1 MKNVKEMTVDEL
13 VELYKT
19 EENGEIKDLALIEI
33 LNKMEVECLDYDNIG
48 SCYQTML
55 LPLFLVRQ
63 YSDFPLKAGSHSLYQ
78 IGVNTP
84 QRQNNLI

>member
-1 MKNVKEMTVDEL
+1 MEFAEFKP
-13 VELYKT
+13 
-19 EENGEIKDLALIEI
+19 IALSLIHISEI
-33 LNKMEVECLDYDNIG
+33 LNKMEEVCLDYDNIG

-78 IGVNTP
+78 ISVNTP
-84 QRQNNLI
+84 QRPNNLR